1 MRPATEDVMARIL
14 QAAATAIGTS
24 PAAVRPA
31 VEAAFREARA
41 TAASVHAVVLAF
53 TPGAVSPTT
62 ET

>member
-1 MRPATEDVMARIL
+1 MARIL

-53 TPGAVSPTT
+53 TPGAVSPAT